1 MSNDQLKRDLHK
13 LIDRINDVPVLRR
26 VWKILL
32 DAIR

>member
-13 LIDRINDVPVLRR
+13 LIDRINDASVLRR